1 MNKLGGS
8 VLICV
13 LLFGL
18 YSSPN
23 CRAQFRQLPIA
34 STPVPEKLSNSNVNL
49 KTTEDA
55 LKLPFWDDF
64 SSGSYSPLL
73 WESEGVNASYTIG
86 ISPPTLGVVVL
97 DGVDEN
103 GQPYSATRLEQG
115 EGDQLTSKPIDLSQS
130 TVKNDVF
137 LSFFWQAGGKGE
149 RPDASDALELYFLE
163 PDGSWELVWS
173 QEGEGDLSTEVFVQA
188 LLPVPEK
195 FQFENFQFKFQHSG
209 RLSGPFDT
217 WVLDYIYLNK
227 GRSATDRFPE
237 DRALTQLPGSPF
249 SPYFAIPYFEFDQK
263 KIAGPISNEFN
274 NLNNRFRAIEYTV
287 NLINNATGEVL
298 EAPNTETPFNPVP
311 QALERRAF
319 TSSDLQEEGLVGLI
333 DAPMDVEVL
342 MYLRAGDTYLE
353 AGAGE
358 AQSFNVDYRVN
369 DTSRVVIPFRDYYAY
384 DNGTADYAAGINQRG
399 GMLALS
405 YELSTPS
412 YLSGV
417 SIQFVNAAQRNN
429 AIELM
434 VWDSISN
441 EPLYQ
446 EEVLI
451 PADAGIGNI
460 SYFPLDTNILVKDH
474 FFIGFTQF
482 SNDYIYI
489 GLDKSGDTGDKI
501 FFNVLGAWQQNEL
514 VRGNLMMRP
523 HLSLNP
529 VVEAPEQPAIELLL
543 YPNPV
548 TEKLYI
554 TGEVSDITVFDF
566 QGRLINIPQEVDKE
580 GKMLNF
586 TESQKGMYLINMV
599 KNGQPLTRRI
609 IVK

>member
-1 MNKLGGS
+1 M
-8 VLICV
+8 
-13 LLFGL
+13 
-18 YSSPN
+18 
-23 CRAQFRQLPIA
+23 AQFRQLPLPSA
-34 STPVPEKLSNSNVNL
+34 PVPEKPIENNTNL
-49 KTTEDA
+49 KTNEDA
-55 LKLPFWDDF
+55 LQLPFWDDF
-64 SSGSYSPLL
+64 SSGNYSPLL
-73 WESEGVNASYTIG
+73 WEAQGVNASFTIG
-86 ISPPTLGVVVL
+86 ISPPSLGVVVL

-103 GQPYSATRLEQG
+103 GQPYSTTRLEQG
-115 EGDQLTSKPIDLSQS
+115 EGDQLTSKPIDLSQP
-130 TVKNDVF
+130 TATNDVY
-137 LSFFWQAGGKGE
+137 LSFYWQAGGKGE
-149 RPDASDALELYFLE
+149 RPDDSDALELFFLDS
-163 PDGSWELVWS
+163 DGSWELVWS
-173 QEGEGDLSTEVFVQA
+173 QEGKDDLSTDVFVQVM
-188 LLPVPEK
+188 LPVPEK

-227 GRSATDRFPE
+227 GRSAADRFPE

-249 SPYFAIPYFEFDQK
+249 SPYFAIPYFEFDQE
-263 KIAGPISNEFN
+263 KITAPISNEFN
-274 NLNNRFRAIEYTV
+274 NLNNRFRAIEYTI
-287 NLINNATGEVL
+287 NLKNKATGELL

-319 TSSDLQEEGLVGLI
+319 SSSELQEEGLVGLI
-333 DAPMDVEVL
+333 DEPMDVEVL

-353 AGAGE
+353 AGSGE
-358 AQSFNVDYRVN
+358 AQTFNVDFRVN
-369 DTSRVVIPFRDYYAY
+369 DTSRLVIPFRDYYAY

-451 PADAGIGNI
+451 PADAGLGSF
-460 SYFPLDTNILVKDH
+460 SYYPLDTNILVEDH

-489 GLDKSGDTGDKI
+489 GLDKSGDTGDNI
-501 FFNVLGAWQQNEL
+501 FYNVLGAWQQNDV

-523 HLSLNP
+523 HLSLMP
-529 VVEAPEQPAIELLL
+529 VIEASELSAVDLL
-543 YPNPV
+543 FYPNPV
-548 TEKLYI
+548 TERLYI
-554 TGEVSDITVFDF
+554 MGEVSDITVFDF
-566 QGRLINIPQEVDKE
+566 QGRLINIPQEVDKD
-580 GKMLNF
+580 GKILNF

>member
-1 MNKLGGS
+1 MNKLKGS

-23 CRAQFRQLPIA
+23 CMAQFRQLPMA
-34 STPVPEKLSNSNVNL
+34 SAPVPEKLVENNNL
-49 KTTEDA
+49 RTAEEA

-64 SSGSYSPLL
+64 SSGNYSPLL
-73 WESEGVNASYTIG
+73 WEAKGVNASFTIG
-86 ISPPTLGVVVL
+86 LAPPSLGVAVL
-97 DGVDEN
+97 DGVDED
-103 GQPYSATRLEQG
+103 GYPYSTTKLEQG
-115 EGDQLTSKPIDLSQS
+115 EGDQLTSKPIDLSQPAA
-130 TVKNDVF
+130 TNDIY
-137 LSFFWQAGGKGE
+137 LSFYWQAGGKGE
-149 RPDASDALELYFLE
+149 RPDASDALELFFLA
-163 PDGSWELVWS
+163 PDGDWELVWS
-173 QEGEGDLSTEVFVQA
+173 QKGEDELSIDVFVQA
-188 LLPVPEK
+188 MLPVPEK
-195 FQFENFQFKFQHSG
+195 FQFDAFQFKFQHSG

-227 GRSATDRFPE
+227 GRNSTDRFPE
-237 DRALTQLPGSPF
+237 DRTLTQLPSSPF
-249 SPYFAIPYFEFDQK
+249 SPYFAIPFFEFDQE
-263 KIAGPISNEFN
+263 KISAPISNEFN
-274 NLNNRFRAIEYTV
+274 NLGNRFRAIEYTV
-287 NLINNATGEVL
+287 SLKNKATGEIL
-298 EAPNTETPFNPVP
+298 EEPNIRTPFNPVP

-319 TSSDLQEEGLVGLI
+319 TSSNLQKEGLVDLI
-333 DAPMDVEVL
+333 DEPMDVEVL
-342 MYLRAGDTYLE
+342 MFLIAGDTFLE
-353 AGAGE
+353 VGAGE
-358 AQSFNVDYRVN
+358 AQTFNVDFRVN
-369 DTSRVVIPFRDYYAY
+369 DTSKVVIPFRDYYAY

-405 YELSTPS
+405 YELSTPA

-434 VWDSISN
+434 VWDSIAN

-446 EEVLI
+446 KEILI
-451 PADAGIGNI
+451 PDDAGIG
-460 SYFPLDTNILVKDH
+460 SFSFFPLDTNVLVKDH

-489 GLDKSGDTGDKI
+489 GLDKSGNTGDKI
-501 FFNVLGAWQQNEL
+501 FYNVLGAWQQNDV

-529 VVEAPEQPAIELLL
+529 VVKETELSAVELLL

-548 TEKLYI
+548 TEMLYI
-554 TGEVSDITVFDF
+554 MGEVEDIAVFDF
-566 QGRLINIPQEVDKE
+566 QGRLINIPQEVDKD
-580 GKMLNF
+580 GKILNF

-599 KNGQPLTRRI
+599 KNGQPLTKRI